1 MDCELKKDCHDGIV
15 VNGGSDGLL
24 LSHANSNK
32 LIIDTDLGIDD
43 SMAIF
48 MAFQNP
54 EYEILDAT
62 RNALLLVR
70 ASHFWRPDVPV
81 AQGSPEPLTGGRPI
95 VADFVHGSDGLGNIF
110 LSPPNLLICRR
121 DSLAILRAEL
131 KSQNKQ
137 VKNLKKKSLWSRIL
151 EEVLVKLYEI
161 FFFVKS
167 FFIYL

>member
-24 LSHANSNK
+24 FSHANSNK
-32 LIIDTDLGIDD
+32 LIIDTDPGIDD
-43 SMAIF
+43 SMTIF

-54 EYEILDAT
+54 EYEILGLTTIFDNVQTKDAT
-62 RNALLLVR
+62 HNALLLCEIAR
-70 ASHFWRPDVPV
+70 RPDVPI

-95 VADFVHGSDGLGNIF
+95 VADFVHGSGGLGNIF

-131 KSQNKQ
+131 KSQNKH

-151 EEVLVKLYEI
+151 EE
-161 FFFVKS
+161 
-167 FFIYL
+167 